1 MDSSPDGHVNTWTE
15 SRGGEE
21 KTEKNGGGSIGQT
34 KAPASCNMRAV
45 EGGKR
50 STWEN
55 RNSGFPLC
63 HLLDLSFPTV

>member
-1 MDSSPDGHVNTWTE
+1 M
-15 SRGGEE
+15 
-21 KTEKNGGGSIGQT
+21 

-45 EGGKR
+45 VGEGGKR

-63 HLLDLSFPTV
+63 HLLDLSFPTVKWRDQFQCSQRPILP